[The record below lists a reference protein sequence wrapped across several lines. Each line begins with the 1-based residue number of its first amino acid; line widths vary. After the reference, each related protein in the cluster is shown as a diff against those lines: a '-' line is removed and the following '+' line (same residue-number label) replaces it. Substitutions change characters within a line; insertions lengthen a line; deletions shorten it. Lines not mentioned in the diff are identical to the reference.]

1 MPRRKRRNYARL
13 SGMDR
18 IAIQHGLDDGMGFRE
33 IAKAIHRDPST
44 VSREVKRN
52 RALWRGG
59 LRGEPV
65 EEAPPLQPAIS

>member
-1 MPRRKRRNYARL
+1 MSRRKRRNHARL

-52 RALWRGG
+52 RTLWEAAFRGS
-59 LRGEPV
+59 RWKKS
-65 EEAPPLQPAIS
+65 PLQPAIS